1 MKDKKIKT
9 EYNYL
14 VLTDFSEASYNALKY
29 TISLAKLIKGNIHV
43 CHIADP
49 SSIVKDDN
57 QVAALREL
65 TIETRKI
72 EKKISAIIEMIQ
84 AEGLNAIPYSSIGNI
99 INEFKELNT
108 IIKPEVV
115 IFGKNIEENPKLT
128 GKLTSYLMNQH
139 EGSLFIIG
147 QDSVFHNDT
156 KISVA
161 CNENTFDLYEPNL
174 IFSLNNQTKS
184 PLKLLNIKDFNN
196 SSKKIT
202 IPKTWGKSS
211 YELDQDIHIE
221 QNSTVLD
228 GLLHCV
234 TNSNT
239 DLLCIGRGKP
249 RNYIQRVFSINTTT
263 VSGLVNKVQTPILVM
278 GTVAD

>member
-49 SSIVKDDN
+49 SRIVKDDN

-65 TIETRKI
+65 NVETEKI
-72 EKKISAIIEMIQ
+72 EKKIRVIIEMIQ

-115 IFGKNIEENPKLT
+115 ILGKKIEENPKLT
-128 GKLTSYLMNQH
+128 GKLSSYLMNQYD
-139 EGSLFIIG
+139 GSLFIIG
-147 QDSVFHNDT
+147 EDSVFQNDT

-161 CNENTFDLYEPNL
+161 CNKNTFDLYDPNL
-174 IFSLNNQTKS
+174 IFSLNNQTKA
-184 PLKLLNIKDFNN
+184 PIRLLNIKG
-196 SSKKIT
+196 SKDSTEKI
-202 IPKTWGKSS
+202 IAPQTWGESS
-211 YELDQDIHIE
+211 YELDQKFHID
-221 QNSTVLD
+221 QNSTVLAE
-228 GLLHCV
+228 LLHCV
-234 TNSNT
+234 TNNNNN
-239 DLLCIGRGKP
+239 LLCIGRGKP
-249 RNYIQRVFSINTTT
+249 RSYLQRLLSKGTTT
-263 VSGLVNKVQTPILVM
+263 VSGVVNKIHTPILVL
-278 GTVAD
+278 GTIS